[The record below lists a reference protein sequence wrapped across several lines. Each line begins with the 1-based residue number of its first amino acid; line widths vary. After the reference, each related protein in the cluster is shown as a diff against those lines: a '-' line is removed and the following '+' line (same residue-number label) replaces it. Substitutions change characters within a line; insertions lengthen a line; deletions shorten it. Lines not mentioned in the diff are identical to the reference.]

1 MQGPHWAGLGPA
13 PLSPGH
19 FQEAACFWAQRQV
32 CWFTGSRLAPE
43 VKEAQDGAFRDARP
57 PSSSSMSSGDC
68 SPLSHHQSHPVP
80 VPLLFQPHQPWAS
93 GHSLLIH
100 PAGLIPRR
108 LQPISQGRSQPP
120 PQQKPAPPP
129 PQPPA
134 WEHPAGWGG
143 VGSDSDAPFFSTCG
157 PWGGGF
163 SHQPFPGGPR
173 DQKGLPHLPHRLHHS
188 RGTLRLTL
196 PHQVG
201 DAGWT

>member
-120 PQQKPAPPP
+120 HNRNLSPIPLNPLPGSIRR
-129 PQPPA
+129 
-134 WEHPAGWGG
+134 AGGG
-143 VGSDSDAPFFSTCG
+143 WDPTQMPPFFPPVARGEVASPTSLSQEVHVTKKGFPTCPTG
-157 PWGGGF
+157 YTTAEG
-163 SHQPFPGGPR
+163 
-173 DQKGLPHLPHRLHHS
+173 HS
-188 RGTLRLTL
+188 G
-196 PHQVG
+196 
-201 DAGWT
+201 